1 MKTKLIAL
9 SMVGALLLCAW
20 ACWQLDDDNGTTR
33 IWQHE
38 TARQPEAG
46 CDCDGAS
53 LCSHLPLV
61 IIDTEGRRSL
71 ASKPAKRTVLATAP
85 TPPLPTVRM

>member
-61 IIDTEGRRSL
+61 IIDTEGQEIPGEQ
-71 ASKPAKRTVLATAP
+71 PAKRTVLATAP